1 MMAVLVL
8 LTSDR
13 QHQRLRG
20 ALRRPHRV
28 QHTSAASD
36 ASRLLRRQSVDVL
49 VIDPLFGV
57 RAPRVAATSAEILA
71 LGVEFPFL
79 PVLFYSSDPAT
90 ALPLIARYPSR
101 ECREAIVAGIDDDSS
116 ALAQAMER
124 LKNESLVYQVLRP
137 LAERLRDAP
146 PTMVRVLTDV
156 FTTPRLFDTAEQ
168 LASAACMSRRS
179 LDRWLTRRQIVP
191 AAELLRLAKAFLAVR
206 LNRDMLVGRRHLN
219 IACGL
224 RERLETTS
232 YVTRV
237 AGVDHSSL
245 VRFDDLALVTY
256 FSHRLDRASGD
267 AWSDSEATSD
277 PPVRRSA
284 SGE

>member
-1 MMAVLVL
+1 MARCEDH
-8 LTSDR
+8 TESSS
-13 QHQRLRG
+13 
-20 ALRRPHRV
+20 
-28 QHTSAASD
+28 TSAASD

-179 LDRWLTRRQIVP
+179 LDRWLTRRQIGP
-191 AAELLRLAKAFLAVR
+191 SDSTA
-206 LNRDMLVGRRHLN
+206 
-219 IACGL
+219 IC
-224 RERLETTS
+224 S
-232 YVTRV
+232 
-237 AGVDHSSL
+237 
-245 VRFDDLALVTY
+245 
-256 FSHRLDRASGD
+256 SGD
-267 AWSDSEATSD
+267 ATYTSRAGSVKGLRPPATS
-277 PPVRRSA
+277 RA
-284 SGE
+284 